1 MDGDFSTSP
10 ELPPLE
16 GLLSREKDIDHD
28 CMLNA
33 AVTEIGNLVKTTL
46 CNGSRSILCV
56 PIVDGNVYGDGVR
69 IEGKNGMILK
79 GRFLGSPQNIEN
91 TTVTTLHGSPE
102 VLLSGANIVDG
113 AIEGEN
119 VEISLSSGRFS
130 GSVKNGTANGN
141 GVFLRNDNTWYCGE
155 YVNGERSGSGD
166 EHYSS
171 SILYSGQWRDDQYN
185 GRGIMTSPG
194 VVFEGEWADGARVSG
209 ILTER
214 VDMDQTFC
222 VSYDAE
228 GVETKR
234 VTKEKAEIEE
244 LKAQLLA
251 TGGTDA
257 GIATFC
263 KVCMAR
269 PVTKVLRPCA
279 HACLCDECEARISN
293 DESTSS
299 ARYSR
304 RCYRCPVCRQLT
316 RSSDSI
322 ILS

>member
-1 MDGDFSTSP
+1 MYGRAWHACCYSEFVHSSVSLLCLSLPMCTGAQATPKGGRAVAIPCSTRRRCIA
-10 ELPPLE
+10 
-16 GLLSREKDIDHD
+16 GRRSR
-28 CMLNA
+28 
-33 AVTEIGNLVKTTL
+33 
-46 CNGSRSILCV
+46 
-56 PIVDGNVYGDGVR
+56 
-69 IEGKNGMILK
+69 
-79 GRFLGSPQNIEN
+79 LGQ
-91 TTVTTLHGSPE
+91 
-102 VLLSGANIVDG
+102 
-113 AIEGEN
+113 
-119 VEISLSSGRFS
+119 
-130 GSVKNGTANGN
+130 
-141 GVFLRNDNTWYCGE
+141 
-155 YVNGERSGSGD
+155 
-166 EHYSS
+166 
-171 SILYSGQWRDDQYN
+171 
-185 GRGIMTSPG
+185 
-194 VVFEGEWADGARVSG
+194 DGARVSG

-222 VSYDAE
+222 VTYDAT
-228 GVETKR
+228 GTETKR

-263 KVCMAR
+263 KVCMAK
-269 PVTKVLRPCA
+269 PVTRVLRPCA
-279 HACLCDECEARISN
+279 HACLCDECESRISN